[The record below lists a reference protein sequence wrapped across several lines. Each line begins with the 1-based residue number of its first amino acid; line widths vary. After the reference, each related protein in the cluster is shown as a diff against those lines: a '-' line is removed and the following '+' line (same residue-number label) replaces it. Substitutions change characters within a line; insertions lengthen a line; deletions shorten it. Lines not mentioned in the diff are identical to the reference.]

1 MPILNWLEDTIDNLV
16 NSLNDDFNTKVPAEA
31 KRTHLSSDDI
41 FGPGKKK
48 KSRWEEKFLEKP
60 VIGASTITP

>member
-16 NSLNDDFNTKVPAEA
+16 NSLNNDFNTKVPAEA
-31 KRTHLSSDDI
+31 KRTHLSSDDV

-48 KSRWEEKFLEKP
+48 SLDGKRNFLKNRSQ
-60 VIGASTITP
+60 GHQQ